1 MRGEIVKRLTA
12 TMDASGLDGLIC
24 LSPENFAYVSG
35 FVVPSQPLM
44 RWRHAA
50 VVVTADGRCAY
61 LAVDMEET
69 TVRRQVNGADVRVW
83 GEFTDKPM
91 QVLAELLRDLGLE
104 GAKIGTEMNYIFAN
118 DYTALCHAL
127 PGTRFVAADADMGRL
142 RQIKTPAEIELMR
155 RLSRIADE
163 SICKTLNEVSAGCT
177 EMDIAAGLTR
187 NIYTLGADDFKLMI
201 VATGPRSI
209 YPNVGPSMRRLEAG
223 DICRVEIFPVINGY
237 HAGVCRTARV
247 QSAPEHAEEI
257 WKNLVECKYLV
268 LDMIKPGASSKQIY
282 EAFIRHLAKLDLPP
296 IKFIGHGIG
305 LCLHEEPYM
314 GMYSD
319 EPLEAGMIFGIE
331 PLVYNTGHGF
341 GMQNKD
347 IVLVTDTGAE
357 LLSDYTDTDTLLT
370 IQ

>member
-1 MRGEIVKRLTA
+1 MRSEIVKELTA
-12 TMDASGLDGLIC
+12 AMQEAGLDGLVC

-44 RWRHAA
+44 RWRHSA
-50 VVVTADGRCAY
+50 VVVTVDGRCAY

-69 TVRRQVNGADVRVW
+69 TVTSRVNGADVRVW
-83 GEFTDKPM
+83 GEFTDQPM
-91 QVLAELLRDLGLE
+91 QVLADLLRDLGLA
-104 GAKIGTEMNYIFAN
+104 GAKVGTELNYLFAN
-118 DYTALCHAL
+118 DYTALCQAS
-127 PGTRFVAADADMGRL
+127 PGTRFVAADACLDRL
-142 RQIKTPAEIELMR
+142 RQIKTPGEIELMR

-163 SICKTLNEVSAGCT
+163 SICKALRGVSAGAT

-187 NIYTLGADDFKLMI
+187 HVYTRGAEDFKLMI
-201 VATGPRSI
+201 VATGPRSV
-209 YPNVGPSMRRLEAG
+209 YPNVGPSMRRLQPG

-247 QSAPEHAEEI
+247 QSAPRHAEEI
-257 WKNLVECKYLV
+257 WQNLVECKYLV
-268 LDMIKPGASSKQIY
+268 LDMIKPGASSRKIY
-282 EAFIRHLAKLDLPP
+282 EAFIGHLAKLDLPP

-305 LCLHEEPYM
+305 LHLHEEPYL

-319 EPLEAGMIFGIE
+319 VPLEAGMVLGIE
-331 PLVYNTGHGF
+331 PLVYDTGHGF

-347 IVLVTDTGAE
+347 VVLVTDTGAE
-357 LLSDYTDTDTLLT
+357 LLSDYTDADALLA

>member
-1 MRGEIVKRLTA
+1 MRAEIVKRLTSA
-12 TMDASGLDGLIC
+12 MAEQGLDALLC

-69 TVRRQVNGADVRVW
+69 TVRSRANGIDVRVW
-83 GEFTDKPM
+83 GEFTDNPM
-91 QVLAELLRDLGLE
+91 QVLAELLRDMGLE
-104 GAKIGTEMNYIFAN
+104 NARVGTELSYLFAG
-118 DYTALCHAL
+118 DYAALRDAL
-127 PGTRFVAADADMGRL
+127 PHAGFVAADASLARL
-142 RQIKTPAEIELMR
+142 RQIKTTEEIELMR

-163 SICKTLNEVSAGCT
+163 SIYRALDDVRAGST

-187 NIYTLGADDFKLMI
+187 NIYSLGAADFKLMI
-201 VATGPRSI
+201 VATGPRSV
-209 YPNVGPSMRRLEAG
+209 YPNVGPSMRKLEAG
-223 DICRVEIFPVINGY
+223 DICRVEIFAVINGY

-296 IKFIGHGIG
+296 INFIGHGIG
-305 LCLHEEPYM
+305 LGLHEEPYL

-319 EPLEAGMIFGIE
+319 IPLEAGMVFGIE
-331 PLVYNTGHGF
+331 PLVYSTGHGF
-341 GMQNKD
+341 GLQNKD
-347 IVLVTDTGAE
+347 VVLVTDTGAE
-357 LLSDYTDTDTLLT
+357 LLSDYTDTDSLLA